1 MSLTQE
7 QEKYYDTYL
16 DLFNSTG
23 WKQYIKDHVS
33 AYEELK
39 NKAFNG
45 DQENFFFIKGQ
56 INMLGKTLGFENSI
70 RTMYEDLI
78 QQEQEHVDSLSI

>member
-16 DLFNSTG
+16 DLFNSVG

-45 DQENFFFIKGQ
+45 DQENFF
-56 INMLGKTLGFENSI
+56 L
-70 RTMYEDLI
+70 
-78 QQEQEHVDSLSI
+78 